1 MLGREGAV
9 SLKRLPYT
17 VTALDLNFA
26 RLELQEVGNDEMVIG
41 F

>member
-1 MLGREGAV
+1 MFDREAKA
-9 SLKRLPYT
+9 SLYRQPKAIA
-17 VTALDLNFA
+17 ALELNFA